1 MGQHNERERLREEQ
15 LRAQHEVQEKRVAQV
30 VEDTKKNYESVKA
43 LLPEVNPAAW
53 KALLSVRAK
62 IRRIRSGWLA
72 KQLDSRVPHTEK
84 DVLVGQYNAALLF
97 FEMLAN
103 IREIHKNMVPGKEA
117 DYIREKLF
125 RNPHVPQ
132 QPQ

>member
-1 MGQHNERERLREEQ
+1 MGQHHEREQIREAQ
-15 LRAQHEVQEKRVAQV
+15 LRAQHDAQEKRVAQA
-30 VEDTKKNYESVKA
+30 VEDTKKTYEAVKA
-43 LLPEVNPAAW
+43 VLPEVNPAAW
-53 KALLSVRAK
+53 KALLSIRAK

-72 KQLDSRVPHTEK
+72 KQLDSRVPHVEK

-97 FEMLAN
+97 FEVLDN

-125 RNPHVPQ
+125 RNPHAPQ